1 MTALELEQCER
12 FKKIRHALKIK
23 QGELAK
29 ELTISQGHASDIE
42 NGRKAVSERVIA
54 IISLKYGINENWLR
68 TGNGEMFIQKTR
80 GEQIAEFAADVL
92 KDEEDSFRHRF
103 IEALAELSVDE
114 WEVLEKIV
122 KKITKERD

>member
-1 MTALELEQCER
+1 MKDR
-12 FKKIRHALKIK
+12 IRMLRKSLKLTQTK
-23 QGELAK
+23 FGEIVGVK
-29 ELTISQGHASDIE
+29 GNTITNYE
-42 NGRKAVSERVIA
+42 NGLRMPSDAVIFSICREFDV
-54 IISLKYGINENWLR
+54 NEDWLR
-68 TGNGEMFIQKTR
+68 NGLGDMFIQKTR

-122 KKITKERD
+122 ENITKERD